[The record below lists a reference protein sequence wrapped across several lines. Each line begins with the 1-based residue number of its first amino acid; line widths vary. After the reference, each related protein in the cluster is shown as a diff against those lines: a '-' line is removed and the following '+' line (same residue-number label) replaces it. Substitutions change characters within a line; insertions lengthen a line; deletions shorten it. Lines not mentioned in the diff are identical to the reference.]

1 MLICLSLVVIVQNIE
16 GKKKKTIRAK
26 LFNINIFSDKLFF
39 TIPSQLYF
47 KIPQKNNDRAI
58 IKSRLARN

>member
-1 MLICLSLVVIVQNIE
+1 MLICLPLVVIVQNIE
-16 GKKKKTIRAK
+16 GKKKTIRAK

-39 TIPSQLYF
+39 TIPSQLYY
-47 KIPQKNNDRAI
+47 KIPQKNNDQAI

>member
-1 MLICLSLVVIVQNIE
+1 MLICLLLVVIVQNIE
-16 GKKKKTIRAK
+16 GKKKTIRAK

-39 TIPSQLYF
+39 TIPSQLYY

>member
-1 MLICLSLVVIVQNIE
+1 MLICLPLVVIVQNIE
-16 GKKKKTIRAK
+16 GKKKTIRAK

-47 KIPQKNNDRAI
+47 KTPQKNNDRAI

>member
-1 MLICLSLVVIVQNIE
+1 MLICLPLVVIVQNIE
-16 GKKKKTIRAK
+16 GKKKTIKAK
-26 LFNINIFSDKLFF
+26 LFNINIFSDKFFF
-39 TIPSQLYF
+39 TIPSQLYY

>member
-1 MLICLSLVVIVQNIE
+1 MLICLPLVVIVQNIE
-16 GKKKKTIRAK
+16 GKKKTIRAK

-39 TIPSQLYF
+39 TILSQLYY

>member
-1 MLICLSLVVIVQNIE
+1 MLICLPLVVIVQNIE
-16 GKKKKTIRAK
+16 GKKKTIRAK

-39 TIPSQLYF
+39 TIPSQLYY
-47 KIPQKNNDRAI
+47 KIPQKNNDWAI

>member
-1 MLICLSLVVIVQNIE
+1 MLICLPLVVIVQNIE
-16 GKKKKTIRAK
+16 GKKKTIRAK

-39 TIPSQLYF
+39 TIPSQLYY

-58 IKSRLARN
+58 IKSRLAKN

>member
-1 MLICLSLVVIVQNIE
+1 MLICLPLVVIVQNIE
-16 GKKKKTIRAK
+16 GKKKTIRAK

-39 TIPSQLYF
+39 TIPSQLYY

-58 IKSRLARN
+58 IKSRLTRN

>member
-1 MLICLSLVVIVQNIE
+1 MLICLPLVVIVQNIE
-16 GKKKKTIRAK
+16 GKKKTIRAK

>member
-1 MLICLSLVVIVQNIE
+1 MLICLPLVVIVQNIE
-16 GKKKKTIRAK
+16 GKKKTIRAK

-58 IKSRLARN
+58 IKRRLARN

>member
-1 MLICLSLVVIVQNIE
+1 MLICLPLVVIVQNIE
-16 GKKKKTIRAK
+16 GKKKTIRAK

-47 KIPQKNNDRAI
+47 KIPQKNNDQAI
-58 IKSRLARN
+58 IKSTLARN

>member
-1 MLICLSLVVIVQNIE
+1 MLICLPLVVIVQNI
-16 GKKKKTIRAK
+16 GGKKKTIRAK

-58 IKSRLARN
+58 IKRRLARN

>member
-1 MLICLSLVVIVQNIE
+1 MLICLPLVVIVQNIE
-16 GKKKKTIRAK
+16 GKKKTIRAK

-39 TIPSQLYF
+39 TIPSQLYY
-47 KIPQKNNDRAI
+47 KIPQRNNDRVI

>member
-1 MLICLSLVVIVQNIE
+1 MLICLPLVVIVQNIE
-16 GKKKKTIRAK
+16 GKKKTIRAK
-26 LFNINIFSDKLFF
+26 LFNINIFSDKSFF

>member
-1 MLICLSLVVIVQNIE
+1 MLICLPLVVIVQNIE
-16 GKKKKTIRAK
+16 GKKKTIRAK

-39 TIPSQLYF
+39 TIPSQLYY